1 MDSVFIP
8 LPFGFRICFQG
19 IAGKVRY
26 YTRAWGSGYSLT
38 SQYRELIM
46 ETETAMP
53 LPLRWT
59 LRAGSLLLLLLALA
73 VFAGHWPWL
82 IPLAFLVPLT
92 LFAGWRLWLAAA
104 GCMIFL
110 AGTLWLAL
118 SPEFGMIR
126 HQFVPML
133 VLITGLTAVFVYLRE
148 YKAAQL
154 APLRRTDSLTL
165 ASTRDYLD
173 SDLNREIRRGEREG
187 TPVTVG
193 VLQLDEPDTRLPEQD
208 QSNLTVRLG
217 RLLHRTLRDFDSY
230 YRSDETGFIIV
241 LPVTATPE
249 AARTIDSLRSQA
261 HNMLTREGVGLTL
274 SAGVVGAN
282 VGDDAGSLADKALE
296 TLRRARQQ
304 GGNRTRTWTDAGGN
318 GHD

>member
-1 MDSVFIP
+1 
-8 LPFGFRICFQG
+8 
-19 IAGKVRY
+19 
-26 YTRAWGSGYSLT
+26 
-38 SQYRELIM
+38 M

-53 LPLRWT
+53 VTLRWT
-59 LRAGSLLLLLLALA
+59 LRAGSLLLLLLSLA
-73 VFAGHWPWL
+73 IFAGHWPWL
-82 IPLAFLVPLT
+82 TPLAFLVPLA
-92 LFAGWRLWLAAA
+92 LFAGWGLWVAGAGCAVFLAA
-104 GCMIFL
+104 
-110 AGTLWLAL
+110 TLSQGL
-118 SPEFGMIR
+118 SPELGMAR

-133 VLITGLTAVFVYLRE
+133 ILASGLAAVFVYLRE

-187 TPVTVG
+187 TPVTVA
-193 VLQLDEPDTRLPEQD
+193 VLHLDDPETPLPEQD
-208 QSNLTVRLG
+208 QSNLMVRLG

-241 LPVTATPE
+241 LPATATPDSVG
-249 AARTIDSLRSQA
+249 TIEGIRSQA
-261 HNMLTREGVGLTL
+261 RDMLTREGIELTL

-282 VGDDAGSLADKALE
+282 VGDDARSLSEKAQE
-296 TLRRARQQ
+296 TLLRAQKQ
-304 GGNRTRTWTDAGGN
+304 GGNRTLTWTDAGGT

>member
-1 MDSVFIP
+1 
-8 LPFGFRICFQG
+8 
-19 IAGKVRY
+19 
-26 YTRAWGSGYSLT
+26 
-38 SQYRELIM
+38 M

-73 VFAGHWPWL
+73 VFAGYWPGL
-82 IPLAFLVPLT
+82 MPLAFLVPLT
-92 LFAGWRLWLAAA
+92 LFAGWSLRLAGAGCTILLAA
-104 GCMIFL
+104 
-110 AGTLWLAL
+110 TLGLAL
-118 SPEFGMIR
+118 APELGMVR

-133 VLITGLTAVFVYLRE
+133 ILTTGLAAVFVYLRE
-148 YKAAQL
+148 YKTAQL

-173 SDLNREIRRGEREG
+173 TDLNREIRRGEREG

-193 VLQLDEPDTRLPEQD
+193 VLQLDEPDMHLPEQD

-241 LPVTATPE
+241 LPVTATPD
-249 AARTIDSLRSQA
+249 AARTINSLRSQA
-261 HNMLTREGVGLTL
+261 HEMFSREGVALTL

-282 VGDDAGSLADKALE
+282 VGDDATSLCDKALE
-296 TLRRARQQ
+296 TLRRARRQ
-304 GGNRTRTWTDAGGN
+304 GGNRTLTWTDAGGN